1 MRFSPLSIAGA
12 YEVELE
18 PIEDERG
25 YFARAFSADEFRA
38 HGIEISVVQC
48 NVSLTAKQ
56 GTLRGLHYQR
66 DPYGEAKLIRCTRG
80 SIFDVGVDLRPDSAT
95 FKSWVG
101 LRLDTRERMAFLP
114 VGVAHGFLTLEDDV
128 EVTYLMSHHYVPD
141 AATGVRF
148 DDPAF
153 GIELPGDVEVVSERD
168 RSFPDFRF

>member
-1 MRFSPLSIAGA
+1 MRFTPLSIADA

-25 YFARAFSADEFRA
+25 YFARAFSADEFSA
-38 HGIEISVVQC
+38 HGIDMSVVQC
-48 NVSLTAKQ
+48 NVSLTARR

-66 DPYGEAKLIRCTRG
+66 DPHGEAKLIRCTRG

-95 FKSWVG
+95 FKLWAG
-101 LRLDTRERMAFLP
+101 LRLDARERMVFLP
-114 VGVAHGFLTLEDDV
+114 EGVAHGFLTLEDNV

-148 DDPAF
+148 DDPVF
-153 GIELPGDVEVVSERD
+153 GIQWPGPVEVISERD
-168 RSFPDFRF
+168 RSFPDFRV